1 MRDPRIF
8 EYPKRSNRINIL
20 NIIRENRYI
29 SRQGLAQLTGLTP
42 AAISGIVREL
52 SELDYINEIG
62 LGESSGGRRPI
73 KLQFNPEAGY
83 VVGAEITCKRTTLGI
98 VNLLAEPVMIEETYI
113 DMTNPDVGLRV
124 LLESIET
131 LITKSGIL
139 KSKVMSMGF
148 AFPGLI
154 DLRTKVIK
162 RSPNL
167 GEKWTNFHVKDWL
180 EQNVDSPLF
189 IEHNSNAAAAAE
201 FALGKGKGVQD
212 FVYVNLGEGISA
224 GVIINGKPLY
234 GSLGYVG
241 EIGHTVIVENGPLCN
256 CGNKGCLE
264 SLYAVPALVRKANN
278 ELPLYRD
285 DDGLKNIWLANGLIT
300 IRDIIEAAKV
310 PNSYAAELLR
320 QAGWYIGMAIANII
334 NFYNPEIVC
343 LGGILS
349 NAWPVMKESML
360 ESVES
365 HAFPEVAKV
374 TRIEI
379 SNIGREAGFY
389 GACLGAINRLF
400 DMDEAWIFAQAG
412 TDELPVEGGE

>member
-1 MRDPRIF
+1 MSDPRNL
-8 EYPKRSNRINIL
+8 EYLKRSNRANIL

-29 SRQGLAQLTGLTP
+29 SRQGLAQITGLTP
-42 AAISGIVREL
+42 AAITGIVREL
-52 SELDYINEIG
+52 SEQDFINEIG
-62 LGESSGGRRPI
+62 FGESSGGRRPI

-83 VVGAEITCKRTTLGI
+83 VVGAEITRNRTILGI
-98 VNLLAEPVMIEETYI
+98 VNLLAEPVTIEETYI

-131 LITKSGIL
+131 LINKSGVPRN
-139 KSKVMSMGF
+139 KVMSMGF

-154 DLRTKVIK
+154 DLRTKIIK

-167 GEKWTNFHVKDWL
+167 GEEWTDFHVKDWL
-180 EQNVDSPLF
+180 EQSVDLPLF
-189 IEHNSNAAAAAE
+189 IEHNANAAAAAE
-201 FALGKGKGVQD
+201 FTLGKGKGVQD

-234 GSLGYVG
+234 GSMGYAG

-285 DDGLKNIWLANGLIT
+285 DDELKNIWLANGEIT
-300 IRDIIEAAKV
+300 IKDMIEASKV
-310 PNSYAAELLR
+310 PNSYASELLR
-320 QAGWYIGMAIANII
+320 QAGWYIGTAIATIV

-349 NAWPVMKESML
+349 HAWPAMMEPL
-360 ESVES
+360 LQSVET

-374 TRIEI
+374 THIET
-379 SNIGREAGFY
+379 SDIGREAGFY
-389 GACLGAINRLF
+389 GACLGAINRVF
-400 DMDEAWIFAQAG
+400 EMEETGIFAR
-412 TDELPVEGGE
+412 